1 MKVRQ
6 VGGKSVAGITGPL
19 GDKQAKGISKVSFVE
34 EMKRVEEKQIKQEL
48 KEILNDIDNLGK
60 NMAEHRNVEDLQE
73 YKNKVKDFLAT
84 SLKKIYKLKE
94 DMSFDRRGRH
104 RIYSLVEKVDKELEE
119 LTDMFMD
126 KQQDKLAL
134 VAKVDEIRGL
144 LIDVYM

>member
-6 VGGKSVAGITGPL
+6 VGEKSVVGISGPV
-19 GDKQAKGISKVSFVE
+19 GDKQVKGPSKVSFVE

-48 KEILNDIDNLGK
+48 EEILNDIDNLGK

-84 SLKKIYKLKE
+84 ALKKIYKLKE

-119 LTDMFMD
+119 LTDIFMD